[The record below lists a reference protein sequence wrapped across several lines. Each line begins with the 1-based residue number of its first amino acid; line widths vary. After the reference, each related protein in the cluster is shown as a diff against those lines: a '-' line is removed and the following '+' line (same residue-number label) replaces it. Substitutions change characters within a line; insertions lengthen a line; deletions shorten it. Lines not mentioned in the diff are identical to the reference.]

1 MSWLTDLAGKAENLL
16 NKIDQNAAVV
26 LKDKNSINEQLQ
38 DVIWKATPTVRFVKF
53 LV

>member
-16 NKIDQNAAVV
+16 NKIDKNAAVV

-38 DVIWKATPTVRFVKF
+38 DVIWKTTPQHW
-53 LV
+53 